1 MKFKYNDKTYVVFA
15 TEEEI
20 DSNYLL
26 IKVDEEYLD
35 YNKFHGCWDK
45 PNTTEVLKLINKGS
59 KILQSY
65 ELKTK
70 DVIVDTLY
78 AESLSGTLYDAVGLL
93 SRLGNNYPDARI
105 TLVSNCGK
113 EYYVITICIEETEEE
128 AKTRLGCNW
137 NKVKY
142 YEP

>member
-1 MKFKYNDKTYVVFA
+1 MYRN
-15 TEEEI
+15 
-20 DSNYLL
+20 
-26 IKVDEEYLD
+26 
-35 YNKFHGCWDK
+35 NK
-45 PNTTEVLKLINKGS
+45 
-59 KILQSY
+59 KILQAY
-65 ELKTK
+65 IVQTK

-78 AESLSGTLYDAVGLL
+78 AKSLSGTLYDAVGLL
-93 SRLGNNYPDARI
+93 SRLSNNYPGARI